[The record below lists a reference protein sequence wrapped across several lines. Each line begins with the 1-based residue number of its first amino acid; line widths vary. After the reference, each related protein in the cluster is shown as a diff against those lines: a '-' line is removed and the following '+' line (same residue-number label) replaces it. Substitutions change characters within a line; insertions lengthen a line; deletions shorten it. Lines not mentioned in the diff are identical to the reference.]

1 MTLMER
7 SFEVE
12 NGSFLVECVAV
23 RPEST
28 SAKTFVFKRADDG
41 RIPFLP
47 GQFLNFAFDVDGC
60 DESRCYS
67 ISSSAAQDHHLA
79 ITVKRVDGGVVS
91 NWLIDHFRPGHTAT
105 VTGPAGVFTSA
116 PHPPSDLLLLSAG
129 SGITPMASIMR
140 TFVDH
145 CVDAEPVF
153 IHFARSPE
161 DMIFQ
166 HEFAAWAR
174 ALPKAKIIAVCTNP
188 NPGSGWVGVSGR
200 INENLLKAL
209 VPDLER
215 RIVLSC
221 GPRGFMATAK
231 AACIA
236 AGMPEARFFEESFEG
251 VVPEETAGSAT
262 TTFAINFQKSGKVV
276 RGAPENTVLNAAQL
290 AKVRI
295 QTSCGKGIC
304 GTCRIKIVSGSV
316 AMDHG
321 GGIRQREI
329 DQGFAL
335 ACCSRPMSDLVI
347 EK

>member
-7 SFEVE
+7 GFEADDTLF
-12 NGSFLVECVAV
+12 SVECVAV
-23 RPEST
+23 RPESAT
-28 SAKTFVFKRADDG
+28 ARTFVFKRADGG
-41 RIPFLP
+41 RIPFSP
-47 GQFLNFAFDVDGC
+47 GQFLNFAFDVNGC
-60 DESRCYS
+60 EESRSYS
-67 ISSSAAQDHHLA
+67 ISSSAAHDHHFA

-91 NWLIDHFRPGHTAT
+91 NWLVDSFRPGHTAA
-105 VTGPAGVFTSA
+105 VSGPAGVFTSA

-129 SGITPMASIMR
+129 SGITPMASMMR

-145 CVDAEPVF
+145 CVDAAPVF

-166 HEFAAWAR
+166 HDLAAWAR
-174 ALPKAKIIAVCTNP
+174 ALPRAKIIAVCTNP
-188 NPGSGWVGVSGR
+188 KPGSGWVGVSGR
-200 INENLLKAL
+200 INGNLLKAL

-215 RIVLSC
+215 RTALSC

-231 AACIA
+231 AACIT

-251 VVPEETAGSAT
+251 VVPEEILGPAT
-262 TTFAINFQKSGKVV
+262 TTFAINFQKSGKVI
-276 RGAPENTVLNAAQL
+276 RGAPENTVLKAAQL

-316 AMDHG
+316 AMDHA

-335 ACCSRPMSDLVI
+335 ACCSRPLSDLVI